1 MEEVTGDINFALDKM
16 DIERKHR
23 QGEDKIKR
31 LNENLERRVAART
44 AELAVQTAEL
54 ERINKMFVNRELR
67 MREMKARIAE
77 LENESN
83 YSDKGK
89 ITEIF

>member
-1 MEEVTGDINFALDKM
+1 M
-16 DIERKHR
+16 RR
-23 QGEDKIKR
+23 RGEDKIKR

-67 MREMKARIAE
+67 MRELKARIAE
-77 LENESN
+77 LENRLS
-83 YSDKGK
+83 
-89 ITEIF
+89 